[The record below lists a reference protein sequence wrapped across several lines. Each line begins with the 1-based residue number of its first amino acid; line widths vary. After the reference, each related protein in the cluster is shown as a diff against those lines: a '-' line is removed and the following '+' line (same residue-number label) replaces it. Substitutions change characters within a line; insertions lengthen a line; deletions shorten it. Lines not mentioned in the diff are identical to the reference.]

1 MLKTTANGSWYFAPA
16 QALSLGSNT
25 ITVSSVS
32 FDRSVKVQFG
42 SGAIDFNGLV
52 DNGAILIWIQIHVSH
67 QAIKALRLIQQLL
80 EIQQLRLVIVWFGM
94 EQHTAVQE
102 HLVTHY
108 KQRWL

>member
-25 ITVSSVS
+25 ITVTPVS

-52 DNGAILIWIQIHVSH
+52 DNAAGINLDQIYVSRPSD
-67 QAIKALRLIQQLL
+67 QSIC
-80 EIQQLRLVIVWFGM
+80 
-94 EQHTAVQE
+94 
-102 HLVTHY
+102 
-108 KQRWL
+108 